1 MVTDAKSQSKVSG
14 QPILS
19 AFVKPEQVVRFDA
32 AAQRRGLSRSAY
44 LRSLVVA
51 AIDAEES
58 L

>member
-1 MVTDAKSQSKVSG
+1 MVTDAKPHLKVSG

-32 AAQRRGLSRSAY
+32 AARRRGLSRSAY
-44 LRSLVVA
+44 LRSLVIA
-51 AIDAEES
+51 AIAEEET